1 MFYIYIYI
9 YRMDKQDLLDNLSGQ
24 KYVDGYVV
32 NEEKPQ
38 FAKIRDKILLGTK
51 FTKGQGNIKD
61 NEVFVQRPT
70 VKEDKTTRKIY
81 VQTSDFED
89 FEEHK
94 QFQKARRVDLQIQN
108 RLNERLVNQIET
120 SYAPQA
126 TTLAELKALQTT
138 RPQLQKELEAVEEY
152 AKTHYLTKEQKAKLK
167 EDVYKKN
174 YNKWKKGIES
184 VQTGTA
190 NEKDD
195 ITEKEKEEFPRDP
208 RLPPVIPRDQTKEKE
223 DDIKKFGDIINLN
236 NAVGQTQL
244 REIAQVFLN
253 PNNGGFV
260 KILNGDGYKTN
271 RNGVVNINNRLFAT
285 LSFLVLLT
293 TSKEN
298 LKNVLV
304 NDVFKKDRKYI
315 PQIFFNINAVYKR
328 AFGSSFFKLD
338 YKNTRPVIN
347 SRSNGFQTS
356 MQFRVMVD
364 TLFDIFQEIRRR
376 IPRTSINTINAFEE
390 IFIEEMQ
397 NRGTINISQTQ
408 KVNYI
413 ENDLVIFGENIEDK
427 TDTLKTYTKDYA
439 FIYTGRRVNPAFD
452 VDAGNAGGAAGG
464 GN

>member
-1 MFYIYIYI
+1 M
-9 YRMDKQDLLDNLSGQ
+9 
-24 KYVDGYVV
+24 
-32 NEEKPQ
+32 
-38 FAKIRDKILLGTK
+38 GTK

-81 VQTSDFED
+81 VKTSDFED

-174 YNKWKKGIES
+174 YNKWKEGIES

-195 ITEKEKEEFPRDP
+195 ITAREKEQFPRDP
-208 RLPPVIPRDQTKEKE
+208 RLPPVIPRNEAKDKE

-253 PNNGGFV
+253 PNDGGFV
-260 KILNGDGYKTN
+260 KILNGEGYKPN
-271 RNGVVNINNRLFAT
+271 NKGIININFRLFGT

-304 NDVFKKDRKYI
+304 KDVFGTNRNYV
-315 PQIFFNINAVYKR
+315 PQIFFNINQVYKR

-338 YKNTRPVIN
+338 YKNTSSVIN
-347 SRSNGFQTS
+347 SRSNGFKTS

-376 IPRTSINTINAFEE
+376 IPKTRTSNGFEE
-390 IFIEEMQ
+390 IFIETMQ
-397 NRGTINISQTQ
+397 NRGTIVITRSQ

-427 TDTLKTYTKDYA
+427 QDTLELYTDEYE
-439 FIYTGRRVNPAFD
+439 FIYADNQGQAQPEFD

>member
-174 YNKWKKGIES
+174 YKKWKSGIES
-184 VQTGTA
+184 VQTGEA
-190 NEKDD
+190 NENAEDLN
-195 ITEKEKEEFPRDP
+195 EQRPFPRDP
-208 RLPPVIPRDQTKEKE
+208 RLPPIQPSDTTKSRKQDIEKY
-223 DDIKKFGDIINLN
+223 GDYIDLE
-236 NAVGQTQL
+236 ATLGETQI
-244 REIAQVFLN
+244 REMASQILN
-253 PNNGGFV
+253 PNVDFMQSFKPDKTKYYAFQQFLQLLIN
-260 KILNGDGYKTN
+260 KKPKLQRRIILQLRKGDNMPKYIINIFQIIN
-271 RNGVVNINNRLFAT
+271 RVYNRLYKNPFIKQP
-285 LSFLVLLT
+285 FN
-293 TSKEN
+293 N
-298 LKNVLV
+298 LKNLSSQSLQFNKMMDVFYNVFQDIRIQIPRKV
-304 NDVFKKDRKYI
+304 NDKLLIKTSNIDEERQQSGKTINLIVGDLYI
-315 PQIFFNINAVYKR
+315 DTFSEYKEYINRNKGR
-328 AFGSSFFKLD
+328 AQ
-338 YKNTRPVIN
+338 PVI
-347 SRSNGFQTS
+347 
-356 MQFRVMVD
+356 
-364 TLFDIFQEIRRR
+364 EI
-376 IPRTSINTINAFEE
+376 
-390 IFIEEMQ
+390 
-397 NRGTINISQTQ
+397 
-408 KVNYI
+408 
-413 ENDLVIFGENIEDK
+413 
-427 TDTLKTYTKDYA
+427 
-439 FIYTGRRVNPAFD
+439 
-452 VDAGNAGGAAGG
+452 DAGNAGGAAGG